1 MLSKSKGHKT
11 RKNRRKKDVKQMRRQ
26 WLGRFLTGIKL
37 IGIAVSLMA
46 VSAMFMYGY
55 AAVTRSEYF
64 RAERIRVS
72 GNQRVSEEQIL
83 SQAGV
88 DIGNNLLALNLR
100 LVRKQ
105 LLAHPWIAD
114 ARVSREIP
122 ETITIQVTENEPLA
136 QVDLGRRFL
145 INTEGR
151 IFKEVQGEDLEGLP
165 VINGVAYNDISLG
178 EDELTPVMASVVDLL
193 AICRSK
199 SAVIPYGRIASLQ
212 MDREMGITVSL
223 KDGRQMIK
231 LGFDGFE
238 AKLKRFERL
247 RPVLEGNQE
256 WSAFQIV
263 DLNNPDRIVVRLG
276 ASARK
281 GA

>member
-11 RKNRRKKDVKQMRRQ
+11 RKNRRKKDMKQLRRQ
-26 WLGRFLTGIKL
+26 WLGRFLTGVKL
-37 IGIAVSLMA
+37 IGIAVGLMA
-46 VSAMFMYGY
+46 ISAVFMYGY

-64 RAERIRVS
+64 RAERIQIS
-72 GNQRVSEEQIL
+72 GNQRVSNETIL

-122 ETITIQVTENEPLA
+122 ETITIQVAEHEPLA

-145 INTEGR
+145 INAEGR
-151 IFKEVQGEDLEGLP
+151 IFKEVQEEALEGLP
-165 VINGVAYNDISLG
+165 VIKGVTYSDISLG
-178 EDELTPVMASVVDLL
+178 EDELSPAMASVVDLL

-199 SAVIPYGRIASLQ
+199 SSVIHYDRIASLFL
-212 MDREMGITVSL
+212 DKEMGITLSL
-223 KDGRQMIK
+223 KDGQQQIK

-238 AKLKRFERL
+238 TKLKRFERL
-247 RPVLEGNQE
+247 RPILEGNRK
-256 WSAFQIV
+256 WSAFHVV

-276 ASARK
+276 ASAPK